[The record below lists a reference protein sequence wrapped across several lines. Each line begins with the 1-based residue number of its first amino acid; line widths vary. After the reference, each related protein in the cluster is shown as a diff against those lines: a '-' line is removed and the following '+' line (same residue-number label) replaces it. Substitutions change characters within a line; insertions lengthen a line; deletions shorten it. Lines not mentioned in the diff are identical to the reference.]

1 LIAGGVLAVVAVL
14 GLVAGYAY
22 YFTGIRTAPK
32 PLALSTPSPAAST
45 SASPA
50 ATTRLAGTWSVAS
63 GAIAGYRVNEKF
75 AGQTSNHEAVAETS
89 TVTGSLTVAGSAGT
103 LQATSASVVVDLS
116 SLHSVDTVL
125 GYNVTNRD
133 RIVSQS
139 LSVQQFLQATF
150 KADPFAIP
158 AGLEAGQTV
167 SLSVPGKLTIH
178 GVTRAVTA
186 TIQAQLNGAS
196 VQAKGTIATVMT
208 DFGISPPQV
217 GITVVQPQVTIEFL
231 LDEAPHPRASIFGGR
246 RIRSHCQS
254 LAQASD
260 QRFAEPDRAR

>member
-1 LIAGGVLAVVAVL
+1 VRRNLLIAGGVLAVVAVL

-75 AGQTSNHEAVAETS
+75 AGQTSSHEAVAQTS
-89 TVTGSLTVAGSAGT
+89 SVTGTLTVGGSAGA
-103 LQATSASVVVDLS
+103 LQAGGISVVADLG

-125 GYNVTNRD
+125 GYNVSNRD

-139 LSVQQFLQATF
+139 LSVQQFPQATF
-150 KADPFAIP
+150 KADSFAIP
-158 AGLEAGQTV
+158 AGLESGQAVTV
-167 SLSVPGKLTIH
+167 SVPGQLTIH
-178 GVTRAVTA
+178 GVTRSVTA
-186 TIQAQLNGAS
+186 TIQAQLSGTT
-196 VQAKGTIATVMT
+196 VQVVGTIATNMT

-217 GITVVQPQVTIEFL
+217 GITVVQPQVTIEFKL
-231 LDEAPHPRASIFGGR
+231 NLTRA
-246 RIRSHCQS
+246 
-254 LAQASD
+254 A
-260 QRFAEPDRAR
+260 

>member
-1 LIAGGVLAVVAVL
+1 MFGGQDADVRRNLVISAGVVAALVLL
-14 GLVAGYAY
+14 GLVGGYVY

-32 PLALSTPSPAAST
+32 PLALSSPSPAASA

-50 ATTRLAGTWSVAS
+50 ATGLAGTWTVGS
-63 GAIAGYRVNEKF
+63 GSLARYRVNEKF

-231 LDEAPHPRASIFGGR
+231 LDLTRTT
-246 RIRSHCQS
+246 
-254 LAQASD
+254 
-260 QRFAEPDRAR
+260 